1 MPAAT
6 AHIMPLLKSSGPY
19 VLLGLSETLMHDRML
34 SSAALTA
41 SAIAH
46 FRVVQSGSTQA
57 QNGSPV
63 LRTKLTQGIRIM
75 YNDHLFEQVQF
86 YRAKQTK

>member
-1 MPAAT
+1 
-6 AHIMPLLKSSGPY
+6 
-19 VLLGLSETLMHDRML
+19 MHDRML

-46 FRVVQSGSTQA
+46 FGVVQSYSMQA
-57 QNGSPV
+57 QNGSLV
-63 LRTKLTQGIRIM
+63 LRTKSTQGNRIM